1 MTMMG
6 TKGGMVC
13 AAHPD
18 AAAAGVEMLRRGG
31 NAIDAALAVSF
42 ALNVVEPHASG
53 LGGGGFMTLC
63 MPHAETPG
71 SRMVFLDFR
80 ECAPRAATPERYYG
94 TGKTL
99 EALTVSGPLA
109 VAVPGL
115 PMGLAHAAARYGK
128 LSRDALAPMLEPAI
142 RYAEEGFEITPKM
155 AGHLAAYYELLAS
168 FPDTARIFTTP
179 DGPILA
185 GTRLRQADLA
195 RTLVHIQEAGLRTF
209 ADGVLAERLAQ
220 MMAARGGLVTRDD
233 LSQYQPRE
241 RQVIQGSYRG
251 YILWTAP
258 PPSTGGLRLLQVLNI
273 MERYPVHAWGPNS
286 VESIHLMAEAL
297 KPSYAAGER
306 YIADPA
312 TAPAMP
318 LDELLHPA
326 WAEARCREL
335 DFERAAM
342 PADGDVA
349 SSHDQ
354 GCTTHYSIVD
364 PWGNIVSATQT
375 IGLFWGSGLV
385 AAGTGLLLNG
395 EMNDFSAGRRHIN
408 AVAPSKIPRS
418 NMCPTIVCKDDK
430 PFLVLG
436 SPGSER
442 IPSAVLQTLSNIID
456 HGMDVAS
463 AVAAPRMH
471 WQAGTLHL
479 EGGIVPAVA
488 EALQRKGHRIK
499 TYAEKDR
506 YFGGVHAILI
516 DPETGTLSGA
526 ADPRRDGQAISLS

>member
-6 TKGGMVC
+6 MKVGMVC

-18 AAAAGVEMLRRGG
+18 AAAAGVEMLR
-31 NAIDAALAVSF
+31 
-42 ALNVVEPHASG
+42 
-53 LGGGGFMTLC
+53 LGGGGFMTLY
-63 MPHAETPG
+63 MPHADTPG
-71 SRMVFLDFR
+71 NHVVFLDFR
-80 ECAPRAATPERYYG
+80 ECAPRAATPKRYYG

-99 EALTVSGPLA
+99 EELTVSGPLA

-115 PMGLAHAAARYGK
+115 PMGLAHAAAHYGK
-128 LSRDALAPMLEPAI
+128 LSRDDLTPMLKPAI
-142 RYAEEGFEITPKM
+142 RYAGEGFEITPKM

-168 FPDTARIFTTP
+168 FPDTARIFTTA

-185 GTRLRQADLA
+185 GTRLRQPDLA

-209 ADGVLAERLAQ
+209 ADGTLAERLAQ
-220 MMAARGGLVTRDD
+220 VMAASGGLVTRDD

-241 RQVIQGSYRG
+241 RQVMQGSYRG
-251 YILWTAP
+251 YTLWTAP
-258 PPSTGGLRLLQVLNI
+258 PPSAGGIRLLQVLNI
-273 MERYPVHAWGPNS
+273 MEHYPLHAWGPNS

-312 TAPAMP
+312 AAPAIP
-318 LDELLHPA
+318 LDELLHPT

-335 DFERAAM
+335 CFERAAM
-342 PADGDVA
+342 PTDGDA
-349 SSHDQ
+349 ACDHDR

-385 AAGTGLLLNG
+385 AADTGLLLNG
-395 EMNDFSAGRRHIN
+395 EMNDFSEGQWHIN
-408 AVAPSKIPRS
+408 AVAPGKIPRS
-418 NMCPTIVCKDDK
+418 NMCPTIVCKDDN

-456 HGMDVAS
+456 HGMDVVS

-471 WQAGTLHL
+471 WQDGTLHL
-479 EGGIVPAVA
+479 EGGIAPAVA

-506 YFGGVHAILI
+506 YFGGVHAIRI

-526 ADPRRDGQAISLS
+526 ADPRRDGQDISL